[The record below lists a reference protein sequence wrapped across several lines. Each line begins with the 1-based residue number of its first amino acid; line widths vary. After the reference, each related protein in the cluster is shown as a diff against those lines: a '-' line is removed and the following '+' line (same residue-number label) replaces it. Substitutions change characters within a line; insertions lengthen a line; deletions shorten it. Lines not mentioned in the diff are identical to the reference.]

1 MKSRKDKILNIKKIK
16 KQVKGITLIALVV
29 TIIVLLILAGIAL
42 NLTIGENGLF
52 TRAQNAANTWQMAE
66 QNEQNAMNSLSS
78 WMDQYLN
85 GNGGSQDD
93 DQGPIKI
100 SMIIEGSKVTEPP
113 VPSGFKHVEGTVDN
127 GYVIEDGDENQF
139 VWVPVDKDQKIK
151 INVTSE
157 ANIDSISLKDPYGD
171 PIQLENTTDLGTTY
185 TNENV
190 VPTINGPYRLT
201 VTAGGE
207 TKKVFLSVHSLYAID
222 TFTDWYDIEGIV
234 DEQLKEIEQEASNQ
248 GYSSTE
254 EFFNAMMQAEGQPT
268 LEEMGFSTV
277 RDYLFSIMILGLSK
291 KDYSETE
298 NYKQSV
304 NDNGGFYIARYEA
317 SYQDG
322 KAASKASTSTR
333 TSSSTTLKNG
343 MLWNYIFQTEALSK
357 ANSMYTNGGFT
368 SSLPTG
374 AAWDRTL
381 AWLEETGAV
390 SKNEIVGDS
399 KTWGNYLDDEF
410 SNTEEL
416 INTGNFSKT
425 EKNHIFDLAG
435 NLWEWT
441 TESHSSDGRVLRGGC
456 YIISGSDTPASYR
469 YYNSP
474 DSPYDFGF
482 RVALYVQ

>member
-1 MKSRKDKILNIKKIK
+1 M
-16 KQVKGITLIALVV
+16 
-29 TIIVLLILAGIAL
+29 LILAGIAL

-52 TRAQNAANTWQMAE
+52 TRAQNAANTWQLAE
-66 QNEQNAMNSLSS
+66 QNEQNAMNDLSS

-85 GNGGSQDD
+85 GNGGEEDN
-93 DQGPIKI
+93 QGAIKV
-100 SMIIEGSKVTEPP
+100 SFKIEGEKVTTPP
-113 VPSGFKHVEGTVDN
+113 IPSGFSHVDGTEIN
-127 GYVIEDGDENQF
+127 SGYVIQDGDGNQF
-139 VWVPVDKDQKIK
+139 VWVPVDKNQKIK

-157 ANIDSISLKDPYGD
+157 AKIDSISLKDPYGD
-171 PIQLENTTDLGTTY
+171 DITLADTDNLGTTY
-185 TNENV
+185 NNENIE
-190 VPTINGPYRLT
+190 PNINGTYILT
-201 VTAGGE
+201 VTSGEE
-207 TKKVFLSVHSLYAID
+207 TKTQELNVTSLYALRMWELD
-222 TFTDWYDIEGIV
+222 M
-234 DEQLKEIEQEASNQ
+234 L
-248 GYSSTE
+248 TE
-254 EFFNAMMQAEGQPT
+254 EIAQARGYENLDQLMQDY
-268 LEEMGFSTV
+268 FSMPAGSKVEDTKN
-277 RDYLFSIMILGLSK
+277 MICQA
-291 KDYSETE
+291 
-298 NYKQSV
+298 YKQGMFSNTDENKESV

-317 SYQDG
+317 SYLDG
-322 KAASKASTSTR
+322 KAASKVSTSTSR
-333 TSSSTTLKNG
+333 TSSSTSLTNG
-343 MLWNYIFQTEALSK
+343 MLWNYISQTEALTK
-357 ANSMYTNGGFT
+357 ANEMYTSEDFT
-368 SSLPTG
+368 SSLPSG

-381 AWLEETGAV
+381 SWLEETKQV
-390 SKNEIVGDS
+390 SILELVGDS

>member
-1 MKSRKDKILNIKKIK
+1 MKSRKEKILNIKKIK

-29 TIIVLLILAGIAL
+29 TIIVLLILAGVAL
-42 NLTIGENGLF
+42 NLTIGQNGIF
-52 TRAQNAANTWQMAE
+52 TRAQDAANTWRNAE
-66 QNEQNAMNSLSS
+66 TNEQSALNDLSS

-85 GNGGSQDD
+85 GNGGEEDN
-93 DQGPIKI
+93 QGAIKV
-100 SMIIEGSKVTEPP
+100 SFKIEGEKVTTPP
-113 VPSGFKHVEGTVDN
+113 IPSGFTHVDGTEIN
-127 GYVIEDGDENQF
+127 SGYVIQDGDGNQF
-139 VWVPVDKDQKIK
+139 VWVPVDKNQKIK

-157 ANIDSISLKDPYGD
+157 AKIDSISLKDPYGD

-185 TNENV
+185 NNENV
-190 VPTINGPYRLT
+190 EPTINGVYRLT
-201 VTAGGE
+201 VTSGEE

-222 TFTDWYDIEGIV
+222 TFTDWHDIEGIV

-268 LEEMGFSTV
+268 LEEMGFTTV
-277 RDYLFSIMILGLSK
+277 KDYLFSIMIFDSSM

-322 KAASKASTSTR
+322 KVASKVSTSTR
-333 TSSSTTLKNG
+333 TSSSTTLTNG
-343 MLWNYIFQTEALSK
+343 MLWNRISQTDALTK
-357 ANSMYTNGGFT
+357 ATEMYAGQGFT

-390 SKNEIVGDS
+390 SKNEIVVDS
-399 KTWGNYLDDEF
+399 KNWGNYTNDTF
-410 SNTEEL
+410 SNTTGL
-416 INTGNFSKT
+416 INTGNFSQT

-435 NLWEWT
+435 NVWEWT
-441 TESHSSDGRVLRGGC
+441 TEAYSTSSRVLR
-456 YIISGSDTPASYR
+456 R
-469 YYNSP
+469 W
-474 DSPYDFGF
+474 
-482 RVALYVQ
+482 